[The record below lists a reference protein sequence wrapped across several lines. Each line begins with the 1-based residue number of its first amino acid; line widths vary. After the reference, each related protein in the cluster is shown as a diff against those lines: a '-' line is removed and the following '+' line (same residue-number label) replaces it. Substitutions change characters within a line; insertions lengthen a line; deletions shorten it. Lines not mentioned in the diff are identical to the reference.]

1 MIVSKTPYRIP
12 LSGGGTD
19 LDFYYKKK
27 NASLLSLAINQYV
40 FVSLLERKIDDN
52 YFIQTS
58 SVQFTEK
65 IENIKSNLI
74 RETLKYF
81 NIKEKL
87 HIATYATIP
96 TRTGLGSSSAMVIGL
111 INCLKKFKNLKINDN
126 QIINAAYIIERKKCN
141 SYGGWQDQIISQ
153 KGGLTQINISKD
165 EKISIKKHKIKSKIK
180 KLIENHFL
188 LIYTDVKRQ
197 SSKVSL
203 SVKIRKKHT
212 IKYYDA
218 IKSLNKPV
226 ISALNNKDFKNIAE
240 IFNLHWAYKKK
251 LSSKITSNNIN
262 NLYRKLIKNP
272 YFLGGKLIG
281 SGGGGFI
288 LMVVKNKK
296 KSIPILNK
304 EKIKFLEFK
313 IENNG
318 SKILKNWL

>member
-19 LDFYYKKK
+19 LDFYYKKN

-58 SVQFTEK
+58 STQFTSK
-65 IENIKSNLI
+65 IENIKSDLV

-126 QIINAAYIIERKKCN
+126 QIIKAAYIIERKKCN
-141 SYGGWQDQIISQ
+141 LYGGWQDQIISQ
-153 KGGLTQINISKD
+153 KGGLTQISISKD
-165 EKISIKKHKIKSKIK
+165 QKIRIK
-180 KLIENHFL
+180 KLTIKSNIKNIIENNFL
-188 LIYTDVKRQ
+188 LIYTDVKRD
-197 SSKVSL
+197 SSKVAL
-203 SVKIRKKHT
+203 SQKNRKKH
-212 IKYYDA
+212 IMKYYDA

-226 ISALNNKDFKNIAE
+226 ISALNNKNYNNIAK
-240 IFNLHWAYKKK
+240 IFNLHWSYKKK

-262 NLYRKLIKNP
+262 DFYRKLLKNP
-272 YFLGGKLIG
+272 NFLGGKLIG

-296 KSIPILNK
+296 KSTSILRK
-304 EKIKFLEFK
+304 RKIKYLEFK

-318 SKILKNWL
+318 SKILRNWL